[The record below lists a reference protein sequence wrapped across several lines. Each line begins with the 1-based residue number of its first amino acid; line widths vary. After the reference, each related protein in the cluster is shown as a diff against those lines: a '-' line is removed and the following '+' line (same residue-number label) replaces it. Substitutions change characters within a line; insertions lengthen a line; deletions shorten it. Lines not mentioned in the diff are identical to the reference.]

1 MGGVELQTYT
11 VLLVFL
17 DHMTKPYYALSP
29 SIKWISHICTE
40 REVKASISLSLSDQ
54 SLRPS
59 NLLLLFFTSMVSSL
73 ESSWIHHTEQFGFV
87 ILTYTP
93 SPTCW
98 PHLCW
103 YWILMHKIYA
113 YIISFISFLGFV
125 LKTNIN
131 CWSNSLDVWN
141 SKRKYPPYLEPTCYL
156 GGFDLHGQPAFL

>member
-1 MGGVELQTYT
+1 
-11 VLLVFL
+11 
-17 DHMTKPYYALSP
+17 MTKPYYALSP

-113 YIISFISFLGFV
+113 YIISVISLLGFV
-125 LKTNIN
+125 LKTNSLYWPN
-131 CWSNSLDVWN
+131 CLDVGN
-141 SKRKYPPYLEPTCYL
+141 SKRGLRLFWRLEWYLVIKYFFLWMKNFSGNKILRYLKY
-156 GGFDLHGQPAFL
+156 